1 MTATSK
7 SKLSIGDA
15 FSRVAFWQ
23 LMAFVFLGCFVWV
36 VELFDLSSTMFGTAP
51 MPFNLSRTFLLSGG
65 IITAGI
71 IAVGH
76 TYEQQRAI
84 VKGVVSTCLYCH
96 RVQSS
101 DGRWEH
107 VNEYF
112 LKHYPV
118 DSNHLVC
125 SDCETMLADVKKYT
139 EKT

>member
-1 MTATSK
+1 MTAGSQK
-7 SKLSIGDA
+7 RLSIGDA

-23 LMAFVFLGCFVWV
+23 LMAFVFLGCFLWV
-36 VELFDLSSTMFGTAP
+36 VELFDLTSVIFGTP
-51 MPFNLSRTFLLSGG
+51 PTPFNLSRMFLLSGG
-65 IITAGI
+65 IITTGI

-76 TYEQQRAI
+76 TYEQQRTI
-84 VKGVVSTCLYCH
+84 VKGVISTCLYCH

-101 DGRWEH
+101 DGKWEH

-125 SDCETMLADVKKYT
+125 SDCEKMLSDVNKHVDKS
-139 EKT
+139 